1 MPFRLLRSGFLLCV
15 VLVPTLYLAFSLTQQ
30 RWIKWEM
37 QEKLE
42 KSQLTTLTLR
52 IHSIQWAKKG
62 KEILIDGKLFDVK
75 SIVVENEQ
83 ATIIGLFDEE
93 ETKLVTQINTQ
104 VHQHHT
110 SHQLKLSLFSS
121 ILFGFGT
128 EHTLDFQVHTWV
140 VQSTYALPPQAP
152 YQSPLLAVLNPPP
165 QG

>member
-1 MPFRLLRSGFLLCV
+1 MSFRYFRSGFLLSV
-15 VLVPTLYLAFSLTQQ
+15 ALLPTLFLAFALIHQH
-30 RWIKWEM
+30 WIKWEM

-52 IHSIQWAKKG
+52 THSIQWAKKG

-93 ETKLVTQINTQ
+93 ETTLVTQINTQ

-140 VQSTYALPPQAP
+140 AQSTYALPPQAS